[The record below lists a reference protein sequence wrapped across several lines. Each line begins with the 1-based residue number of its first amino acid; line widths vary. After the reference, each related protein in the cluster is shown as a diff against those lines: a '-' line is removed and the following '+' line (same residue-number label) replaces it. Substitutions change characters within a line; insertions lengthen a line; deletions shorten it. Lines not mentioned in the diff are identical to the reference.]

1 MERKRRSKASMY
13 RIIERWQSSGL
24 SQSKFCREEKLPKSA
39 FGYWLRKYKK
49 EKGRP
54 SILKDKTI
62 DRFIPVEVRRSMP
75 GNENDCDSSRV
86 EVFFPNGVHVNC
98 PSGIEMQQ
106 LKTLINF

>member
-49 EKGRP
+49 EKGLP
-54 SILKDKTI
+54 SILKDKTP
-62 DRFIPVEVRRSMP
+62 DRFIRLRFAVPCLGMSMIVILP
-75 GNENDCDSSRV
+75 A
-86 EVFFPNGVHVNC
+86 
-98 PSGIEMQQ
+98 
-106 LKTLINF
+106 